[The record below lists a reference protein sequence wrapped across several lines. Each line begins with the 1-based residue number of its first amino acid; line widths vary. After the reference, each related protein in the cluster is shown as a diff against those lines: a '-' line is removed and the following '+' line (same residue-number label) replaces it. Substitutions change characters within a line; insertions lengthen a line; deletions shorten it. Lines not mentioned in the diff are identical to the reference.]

1 MKKEDIFQL
10 SIVVIGII
18 SLIMNFVLFK
28 DWRGIFYYTILSNM
42 YVVFFYLSVLL
53 LKKKNK
59 LVKNEK
65 YHLMKGLMLVS
76 VLCTM
81 FIYFGVMNNNESIY
95 VGHRLECDMVH
106 IVMPLL
112 ALSEC
117 ILFEKRGVLKY
128 KYVPIWGITSII
140 YLGILGLYRI
150 VFDGTFLRGNKYPY
164 SIINY
169 ERYGIIKCFINCTL
183 IFVVFI
189 LLGIIIVF
197 IDRKLNGKVN
207 GDCNE

>member
-1 MKKEDIFQL
+1 MKKEDFFQL

-18 SLIMNFVLFK
+18 SLIMNFILFK

-53 LKKKNK
+53 LKRKNK

-65 YHLMKGLMLVS
+65 YHVLKGLMLVS

-128 KYVPIWGITSII
+128 KYVPIWGSTSILYI
-140 YLGILGLYRI
+140 GILTFYKVVLN
-150 VFDGTFLRGNKYPY
+150 GTFLRGRTYPY
-164 SIINY
+164 SILNY
-169 ERYGIIKCFINCTL
+169 EKYGITKCIINCIA

-189 LLGIIIVF
+189 VLGILIVF
-197 IDRKLNGKVN
+197 IDNKTKDRGN

>member
-10 SIVVIGII
+10 SIVIIGII
-18 SLIMNFVLFK
+18 SLIMNFILFK

-59 LVKNEK
+59 LVKDKK
-65 YHLMKGLMLVS
+65 YHILKGLMLVS

-81 FIYFGVMNNNESIY
+81 IIYFGVMNNSESIY
-95 VGHRLECDMVH
+95 VGHGLECGMVH

-112 ALSEC
+112 ALIEC
-117 ILFEKRGVLKY
+117 TVFGKRGMLKY
-128 KYVPIWGITSII
+128 QYVPIWGSTSIL
-140 YLGILGLYRI
+140 YLGILTFYKVILN
-150 VFDGTFLRGNKYPY
+150 GTFLRGRTYPY
-164 SIINY
+164 SILNY
-169 ERYGIIKCFINCTL
+169 EKYGITNCIINCIA

-189 LLGIIIVF
+189 VLGILIVF
-197 IDRKLNGKVN
+197 IDNKTKDRGN
-207 GDCNE
+207 GDYNE